1 MSAPNPLLVAAKVR
15 LLDLGSSVAL
25 VALLAYRRSGARL
38 MGYLS
43 IGFALITLG
52 SSLEG
57 LPIELAGRDLRS
69 VHVLESISFL
79 AGPSVLAVVL
89 RPRRFRL

>member
-15 LLDLGSSVAL
+15 LLVLGSSIAL

-38 MGYLS
+38 MGYSS
-43 IGFALITLG
+43 IGLALVALG

-57 LPIELAGRDLRS
+57 LPIELVGRDLLS
-69 VHVLESISFL
+69 VHVLASISFP
-79 AGPSVLAVVL
+79 AIPSVLADVL
-89 RPRRFRL
+89 RRRRFRL